1 MLELGKL
8 QKLTV
13 VKTEDFGV
21 YLAESLS
28 AGEKERVLL
37 PKKQVPEG
45 TKKGDPLEVFLYRD
59 SSDRLIATVHAP
71 KLLLGE
77 VGRLTVVSVANNVG
91 AFLDFGLERDL
102 LLPYREQTRR
112 VKPGEEVLAALYV
125 DKSGRLA
132 ATMKLYPYLKKRAPY
147 QAGDEAE
154 GEVYEISGN
163 FGIFV
168 AVDGQYSGL
177 IPKKEAQASYEV
189 GQKLHVRVTRVHE
202 DGKLDLSAREKAY
215 LQIDEDA
222 EAVLETIRADYSGT
236 LPFDDKADPEVIRE
250 AFGLSKAAFKRAVGH
265 LYRAKRVELRKG
277 SIVAKEE
284 QV

>member
-154 GEVYEISGN
+154 GEEDSTPASSRRRKLRRPMKWGRSCMSG
-163 FGIFV
+163 
-168 AVDGQYSGL
+168 
-177 IPKKEAQASYEV
+177 
-189 GQKLHVRVTRVHE
+189 
-202 DGKLDLSAREKAY
+202 
-215 LQIDEDA
+215 
-222 EAVLETIRADYSGT
+222 
-236 LPFDDKADPEVIRE
+236 
-250 AFGLSKAAFKRAVGH
+250 
-265 LYRAKRVELRKG
+265 
-277 SIVAKEE
+277 
-284 QV
+284 

>member
-163 FGIFV
+163 FGVFV
-168 AVDGQYSGL
+168 AVDGQ
-177 IPKKEAQASYEV
+177 
-189 GQKLHVRVTRVHE
+189 VHE